1 MGRGCAANASLS
13 TQISEARMVQTR
25 NTIREQILEALA
37 NGPLSSQDI
46 AKQIDCHVNSIKHIR
61 LDMVKKGQIKEVGAK
76 FSTSFGTIKM
86 WGLVDAK
93 PKAKNAFDWRNWEP
107 QAKFSSREIAYSNS
121 QFANR
126 VEKRVIVYS
135 RA

>member
-1 MGRGCAANASLS
+1 
-13 TQISEARMVQTR
+13 MVQTR
-25 NTIREQILEALA
+25 NTIRQQILEALA

-46 AKQIDCHVNSIKHIR
+46 AKQINCHVNSIKHIR

-76 FSTSFGTIKM
+76 FSSSFGTIKM

-107 QAKFSSREIAYSNS
+107 QANYSAREIAYSNS
-121 QFANR
+121 LFNNKTER
-126 VEKRVIVYS
+126 RVIVYS

>member
-1 MGRGCAANASLS
+1 
-13 TQISEARMVQTR
+13 MVQTR

-93 PKAKNAFDWRNWEP
+93 LKAKNAFDWRNWEP

>member
-1 MGRGCAANASLS
+1 
-13 TQISEARMVQTR
+13 MVQKR
-25 NTIREQILEALA
+25 NTIREQILAALA
-37 NGPLSSQDI
+37 NGPLSSQEI
-46 AKQIDCHVNSIKHIR
+46 AKQINSNVNSIKHVR
-61 LDMVKKGQIKEVGAK
+61 SDMVKKGQIKEVGAK

-107 QAKFSSREIAYSNS
+107 QANYSAREIAYSNS
-121 QFANR
+121 QFLNKT
-126 VEKRVIVYS
+126 EKRVIVYS